1 MQVKG
6 ERESHSYRLSHFGL
20 VCPRI
25 ATCLV
30 EDPAP
35 PPGPRRAAE
44 RAVVGIACRRMIFED
59 AMALL
64 AALEREGV
72 RYVMIGSMAM
82 AANGIVRATRDID
95 FMVAADEDNIDHLR
109 VALRSV
115 FDDPSID
122 EIDADDLE
130 GAYPV
135 VQYLPPDESY
145 SIDIIARLGEAYV
158 FDDIEWHWMDV
169 EGLRIKVAT
178 PSMLYAMKRNTV
190 REQDRLD
197 AQMLRQRFGDEV
209 D

>member
-1 MQVKG
+1 
-6 ERESHSYRLSHFGL
+6 
-20 VCPRI
+20 
-25 ATCLV
+25 
-30 EDPAP
+30 
-35 PPGPRRAAE
+35 
-44 RAVVGIACRRMIFED
+44 MIFED

-64 AALEREGV
+64 AAMEREGV
-72 RYVMIGSMAM
+72 RYVLIGSMAM
-82 AANGIVRATRDID
+82 AANGIVRATRDVD
-95 FMVAADEDNIDHLR
+95 FAVASDEDNIERLR

-115 FDDPSID
+115 FDDPSIN
-122 EIDADDLE
+122 EIDADELS

-145 SIDIIARLGEAYV
+145 SIDIIARLGDAYA

-178 PSMLYAMKRNTV
+178 PRMLYAMKRDTV

-197 AQMLRQRFGDEV
+197 AQMLRQRFAGEV